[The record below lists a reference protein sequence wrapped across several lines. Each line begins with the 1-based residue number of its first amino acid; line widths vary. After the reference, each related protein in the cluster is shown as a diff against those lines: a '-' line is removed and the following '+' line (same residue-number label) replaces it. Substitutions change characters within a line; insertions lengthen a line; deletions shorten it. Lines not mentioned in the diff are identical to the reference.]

1 MVVQSSLGILSV
13 TMWKPNAVL
22 LKKQGGCGLATTLL
36 EAVDV
41 CGLEKRT
48 TQIFGSDYIP
58 EMVQTLVL
66 VVANI
71 EQNIFQKQRNKLSQ
85 TGGLNAD
92 GS

>member
-1 MVVQSSLGILSV
+1 MEAQCCFVE
-13 TMWKPNAVL
+13 
-22 LKKQGGCGLATTLL
+22 KQGGCGLATTLL

-41 CGLEKRT
+41 YRLEKRT

-71 EQNIFQKQRNKLSQ
+71 EQSIFQKQRNKLSH